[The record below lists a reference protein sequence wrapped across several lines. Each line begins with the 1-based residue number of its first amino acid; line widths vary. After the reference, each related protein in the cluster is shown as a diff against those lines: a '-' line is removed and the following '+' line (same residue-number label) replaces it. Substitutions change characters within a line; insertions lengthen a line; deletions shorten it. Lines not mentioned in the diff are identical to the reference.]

1 MKAPFPPQS
10 ILVDEPD
17 SDGSQIDSRSHASKA
32 SAKSKKSVQFDG
44 SANEKHSQTDASK
57 TGMVVPFQEWKWYSE
72 CIALHK
78 AAQNLTIRKREAKAA
93 EKHFYNLK
101 RNIKAFKDLTTDTE
115 WIINSILTKYDLIM
129 DRRRW
134 YAIIIGLIYFAQ
146 LNIKHSNLK

>member
-1 MKAPFPPQS
+1 
-10 ILVDEPD
+10 
-17 SDGSQIDSRSHASKA
+17 
-32 SAKSKKSVQFDG
+32 VQFDG

-115 WIINSILTKYDLIM
+115 
-129 DRRRW
+129 
-134 YAIIIGLIYFAQ
+134 
-146 LNIKHSNLK
+146 